1 MEEVGRRLKRDDFPE
16 LLISTEWDDEVQRG
30 LVDDY
35 HNWYAA
41 SLLAHQNL
49 SRATRERLEKAACKR
64 PKNLLISYPLIP
76 EIIDEEAIEV
86 ALVSAKLMNA
96 S

>member
-1 MEEVGRRLKRDDFPE
+1 
-16 LLISTEWDDEVQRG
+16 VQRG
-30 LVDDY
+30 LVEDY

-41 SLLAHQNL
+41 LLLAHQNL
-49 SRATRERLEKAACKR
+49 SHQTRARLEKAACKR
-64 PKNLLISYPLIP
+64 PQSLLAAYALIP
-76 EIIDEEAIEV
+76 EILDEDAMEV